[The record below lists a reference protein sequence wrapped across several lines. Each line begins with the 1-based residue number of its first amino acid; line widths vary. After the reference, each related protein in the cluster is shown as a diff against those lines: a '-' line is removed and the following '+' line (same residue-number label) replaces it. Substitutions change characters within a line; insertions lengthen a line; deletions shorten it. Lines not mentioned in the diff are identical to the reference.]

1 MILFYLIAAPLFITS
16 ILTDYVLKQNNL
28 REIALN
34 YKIHMKTLGIP
45 ADYFPQEISMII
57 R

>member
-1 MILFYLIAAPLFITS
+1 MILFYLIAAPLFMTS